1 MIIVMMKNQ
10 AVAKMGRNHG
20 REILQATNICEH
32 RSRFVTDTKDIT
44 STRAAFYMVDIYIC
58 IFLIYIYIFL
68 IYIYINLTYGF

>member
-44 STRAAFYMVDIYIC
+44 STRAAFYMVYIHTYIYI
-58 IFLIYIYIFL
+58 LYIFL
-68 IYIYINLTYGF
+68 IYIYIYT